1 MAAIKAWNVMGGE
14 IQWVA
19 LPIFVEM
26 FGVDDVEQFIRDLV
40 TIRENMRAVDGH

>member
-1 MAAIKAWNVMGGE
+1 MGGD

-26 FGVDDVEQFIRDLV
+26 FAVVDVDQFIRDLV
-40 TIRENMRAVDGH
+40 TIRECMREQS